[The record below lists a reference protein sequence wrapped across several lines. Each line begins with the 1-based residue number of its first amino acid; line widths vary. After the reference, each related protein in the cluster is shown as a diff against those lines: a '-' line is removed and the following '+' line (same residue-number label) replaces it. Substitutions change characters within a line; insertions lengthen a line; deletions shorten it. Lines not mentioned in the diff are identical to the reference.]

1 LLTLVDLLE
10 YGKYS
15 AVFALICGV
24 VVWMLRRKILTY
36 FKPKLYPLMKKTSA
50 FLELAYAAI
59 LSSFFYIYA
68 DNKFE
73 DDEPE
78 FYTMLFVFSMLLI
91 LITEW
96 VRRKKFNNS
105 RPQFEKYLF
114 IPAMFLV
121 LLFGMYYVN
130 SLADGY

>member
-1 LLTLVDLLE
+1 
-10 YGKYS
+10 
-15 AVFALICGV
+15 
-24 VVWMLRRKILTY
+24 
-36 FKPKLYPLMKKTSA
+36 MKKTFA

-96 VRRKKFNNS
+96 VRRRKFNNG

-114 IPAMFLV
+114 IPAMFLF

-130 SLADGY
+130 SLANGY